1 MKIILIPIL
10 KYFFTTFI
18 AILNLIFT
26 IFSYILITLWEL
38 KYMSWGEYLV
48 YTYSCEVESPKD
60 SVINILI
67 KERFIN
73 TIKRWINFEY
83 TIFM

>member
-1 MKIILIPIL
+1 
-10 KYFFTTFI
+10 
-18 AILNLIFT
+18 
-26 IFSYILITLWEL
+26 
-38 KYMSWGEYLV
+38 MSWGEYLV